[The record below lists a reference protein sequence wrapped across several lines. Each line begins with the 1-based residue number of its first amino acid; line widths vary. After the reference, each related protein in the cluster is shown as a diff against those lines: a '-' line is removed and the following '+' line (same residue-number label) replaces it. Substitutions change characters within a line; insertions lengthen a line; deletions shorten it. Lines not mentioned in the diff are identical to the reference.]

1 MKSEYF
7 YNKLDELFRSGSIQ
21 EAENYIIRT
30 MEQVQKENDLPALIS
45 LANELGGVFRVTGRL
60 EEAQKVYHVALET
73 IRLLKLEGTEQHGT
87 TLMNLASVHSEGKQA
102 SKALD
107 LYEQAAEIFTK
118 KGLAQ
123 DYRMAALYNNLSHV
137 YDLLGKADQALHCAE
152 KSLAA
157 VKTLSGQEVELAT
170 TYSTLAVR
178 YLNLQEEAKAEE
190 ALKEAER
197 IFISLPGKSNVHY
210 AATLNAFGDLRFR
223 QQRYADA
230 VSFFE
235 KALNI
240 ITENYGKKSSYA
252 EVSQKNLEKA
262 RNLLLQKKA
271 SPDVSG
277 LREQNHSL
285 NMRMTGLG
293 LSEAYFDEIGRA
305 MIREQFF
312 QYEKYMAVG
321 LVGEGSECFGFD
333 DEFSE
338 SHDFGPGFC
347 IWLPDDIYR
356 AVGAEIQEA
365 YNRLPKTY
373 RNQSRV
379 TTAEGGG
386 RLGVFS
392 INDYYKKYIG
402 AGDIPKDPVEWLFM
416 PETSLATVTNGKVFV
431 DHWGEFSRI
440 RSGLL
445 NFYPQDTLL
454 KKLAARIAMMSQAGQ
469 YNYERCMKR
478 GETAAAYLSC
488 GEFIKNTISAV
499 YLLNGSYMPFYKWMF
514 RGMDKLEHLKEIK
527 PMLEQLAAMPDIPQ
541 NTTTKADLIESV
553 CMKVRDELK
562 RQGLIFGNDA
572 FLNNHCRDLMSRIED
587 PRIKGLPVMFDG
599 K

>member
-1 MKSEYF
+1 MKSDHVYH
-7 YNKLDELFRSGSIQ
+7 KLDELFRSGNIQ

-30 MEQVQKENDLPALIS
+30 MEQVQRDNDLSALIS

-60 EEAQKVYHVALET
+60 DEAQKVYHVALEA
-73 IRLLKLEGTEQHGT
+73 IRLLGLQGTEQHGT
-87 TLMNLASVHSEGKQA
+87 TLLNLASVHSEGKEA
-102 SKALD
+102 SKALE
-107 LYEQAAEIFTK
+107 LYKQAAEIFTRK
-118 KGLAQ
+118 NLAQ
-123 DYRMAALYNNLSHV
+123 DYRMAALYNNMSHV
-137 YDLLGKADQALHCAE
+137 YDLLGRADQALNYAE
-152 KSLAA
+152 KSLIIIKA
-157 VKTLSGQEVELAT
+157 LPGQEVELAT

-178 YLNLQEEAKAEE
+178 YLNLQEEAKAEKALEE
-190 ALKEAER
+190 ADR
-197 IFISLPGKSNVHY
+197 IFTSLPGAPNVHY
-210 AATLNAFGDLRFR
+210 AATLNSFGDLRFR
-223 QQRYADA
+223 QQRYTEA

-235 KALNI
+235 KAREI
-240 ITENYGKKSSYA
+240 ITENYGESSAYA
-252 EVSQKNLEKA
+252 QVAQKNLEKA
-262 RNLLLQKKA
+262 RAMLLQ
-271 SPDVSG
+271 SSSDFYG
-277 LREQNHSL
+277 LKERNPSL

-293 LSEAYFDEIGRA
+293 LAEAYYNELGSA
-305 MIREQFF
+305 MLKEQFPE
-312 QYEKYMAVG
+312 YEKYMAVG

-333 DEFSE
+333 DALSE

-356 AVGAEIQEA
+356 AVGGRIQEA
-365 YNRLPKTY
+365 YSRLPKTY

-386 RLGVFS
+386 RVGVFS
-392 INDYYKKYIG
+392 INEYYKKYTG
-402 AGDIPKDPVEWLFM
+402 AVDLPKDPVEWLFV

-440 RSGLL
+440 RNGLL
-445 NFYPQDTLL
+445 NFYPQDILL

-499 YLLNGSYMPFYKWMF
+499 YLLNRSYMPFYKWMF
-514 RGMDKLEHLKEIK
+514 RGMDKLEHLKEMK
-527 PMLEQLAAMPDIPQ
+527 PMLERLAAMTDSPE
-541 NTTTKADLIESV
+541 NTAVKTDLIEAV
-553 CMKVRDELK
+553 CIMVRDELR
-562 RQGLIFGNDA
+562 RQSLISGGDA

-587 PRIKGLPVMFDG
+587 SRIKCLPVMFDG